1 MTNIET
7 KQQDYVVVIG
17 GGNIDIGGTPH
28 NKLIHADSNHGDIT
42 ISFGG
47 VGRNIAHDLCKLGVN
62 VKLVIAVGGDALGQ
76 DMIKNCEE
84 LGMDITH
91 VLQVPDETSSMYLYV
106 NDEKG
111 DMQIS
116 IDHMDIC
123 RNITPDYIDS
133 IADVING
140 AAAVVVDGNISP
152 ETFKH
157 ILKISEVP
165 VYDDPVSTDFSMKIK
180 DHMEGL
186 DMLKPNRLEAEY
198 ITGMTIRTEAD
209 FKAAAKA
216 ILTMGVHKVFISMG
230 SDGMLAAERTILPNG
245 YYKDEMYKVDSI
257 PTKVVC
263 TTGAG
268 DSATAAI
275 IWAYTS
281 LKNYIDLD
289 KEEDSILALA
299 AKAANATASITIGAV
314 EAISPDLS
322 AEAVLEKIKN
332 NNMKKTCI

>member
-7 KQQDYVVVIG
+7 KEQDYVIVIG
-17 GGNIDIGGTPH
+17 GGNIDIGGTPYQ
-28 NKLIHADSNHGDIT
+28 KPIDADSNHGDIT

-62 VKLVIAVGGDALGQ
+62 IKLVIAVGGDSLGQ
-76 DMIKNCEE
+76 DMLNNCEE
-84 LGMDITH
+84 LGMDITY
-91 VLQVPDETSSMYLYV
+91 VLRVPEESSSMYLYV

-116 IDHMDIC
+116 VDHMDIC
-123 RNITPDYIDS
+123 KHITPEYIDS
-133 IADVING
+133 IKDVING
-140 AAAVVVDGNISP
+140 ASAVVVDGNISK

-157 ILKISEVP
+157 ILEISEVP
-165 VYDDPVSTDFSMKIK
+165 VYDDPVSTDFAVQIK
-180 DHMEGL
+180 DDMKGL

-216 ILTMGVHKVFISMG
+216 ILTLGVHKVFISMG
-230 SDGMLAAERTILPNG
+230 SDGMLAAERTIKPDG
-245 YYKDEMYKVDSI
+245 YYIDEIYKIDSI
-257 PTKVVC
+257 PTEVVS

-281 LKNYIDLD
+281 LDKYMDLS

-299 AKAANATASITIGAV
+299 GKAANATASITIGSV
-314 EAISPDLS
+314 SAINPELS
-322 AEAVLEKIKN
+322 AEAVLEKIRK